1 MIGVLFNRSEY
12 HALNGTEHRTVEVDG
27 VGSVSG
33 ALLPSEQFDSGWSA
47 PYGGFDLLPRHDNVA
62 GACAL
67 VEQLTKCGFGLT
79 RVRCRPGFYGPHEAF
94 ALLNAGFTVER
105 CGLNHHIDL
114 AAIEKPEA
122 YVAGLK
128 REAQRALRQAES
140 EPFIFS
146 ATDWYASYNVLAEN
160 RKAKGRR
167 LALDYDYVRKI
178 VATFPG
184 QIHMLSLWH
193 ATQVC
198 AAALVYEVLARR
210 FYVVAWG
217 DAFHDLPRS
226 PMNRLA
232 YEVVAWAIERDA
244 LSLDLGLSSLDGRAD
259 SGLAQFKQ
267 SVGAQPS
274 LRLDLVWQP

>member
-12 HALNGTEHRTVEVDG
+12 HALNGTEHRTIEVDG
-27 VGSVSG
+27 VGSVGG
-33 ALLPSEQFDSGWSA
+33 ALYRSGWFDSGWSA

-62 GACAL
+62 GATLLA
-67 VEQLTKCGFGLT
+67 EQLTRSGFNLV

-94 ALLNAGFTVER
+94 ALLNAGFSVEK

-114 AAIEKPEA
+114 AGIEKPEA

-128 REAQRALRQAES
+128 REAQRALRQAER
-140 EPFIFS
+140 EPFTFG
-146 ATDWYASYNVLAEN
+146 ATDWYAAYNVLGQN
-160 RKAKGRR
+160 RAAKGRR
-167 LALDYDYVRKI
+167 LALSYEYIRKI

-193 ATQVC
+193 DTQVC
-198 AAALVYEVLARR
+198 AAALVYEVLPRR

-244 LSLDLGLSSLDGRAD
+244 LSLDLGLSSVDGRAD
-259 SGLAQFKQ
+259 PGLVQFKQ
-267 SVGAQPS
+267 SVGALPS
-274 LRLDLVWQP
+274 LRLDLVWTP